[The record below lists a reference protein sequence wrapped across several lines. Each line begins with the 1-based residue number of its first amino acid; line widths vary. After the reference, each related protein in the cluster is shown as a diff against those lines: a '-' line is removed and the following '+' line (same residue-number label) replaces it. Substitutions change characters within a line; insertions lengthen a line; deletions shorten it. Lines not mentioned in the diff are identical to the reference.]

1 MALENYETVAQR
13 LQKFWAAHPEGRIET
28 QLAQAGEN
36 YWVFR
41 AAIYATRVDTVPI
54 ATGHAHEVIGASNI
68 NRTSALEVC
77 ETSAVGRALALA
89 GWAGQQIASAE
100 EVGRA
105 QKRATER
112 SSPRAPS
119 PAPAAENVI
128 AFDAAVWRKKI
139 LAAGTV
145 PELMAIGKEI
155 AGLEMDDQTRATLRT
170 FWQGR
175 REALDVKAARDKT
188 KREAPSD
195 YPGGSA
201 S

>member
-36 YWVFR
+36 FWVFR
-41 AAIYATRVDTVPI
+41 AAIYATRADTVPI

-112 SSPRAPS
+112 KPSAPS
-119 PAPAAENVI
+119 PAPARNVI
-128 AFDAAVWRKKI
+128 DFDAAVWRKKI
-139 LAAGTV
+139 LAATSS

-155 AGLEMDDQTRATLRT
+155 AQLEMDDETRSTLRT
-170 FWQGR
+170 FWRGR
-175 REALDVKAARDKT
+175 QEALDVKAAREKA

-195 YPGGSA
+195 YPGGDA

>member
-36 YWVFR
+36 FWVFS
-41 AAIYATRVDTVPI
+41 AAIYATRADTVPI

-112 SSPRAPS
+112 KPSAPS
-119 PAPAAENVI
+119 PAPARNVI
-128 AFDAAVWRKKI
+128 DFDAAIWRKKI
-139 LAAGTV
+139 LAAGSS

-155 AGLEMDDQTRATLRT
+155 AQLEMDDETRSTLRT
-170 FWQGR
+170 FWRGR
-175 REALDVKAARDKT
+175 QEALDVKAAREKA

-195 YPGGSA
+195 YPGGNA

>member
-36 YWVFR
+36 FWVFR
-41 AAIYATRVDTVPI
+41 AAIYATRADTVPI

-112 SSPRAPS
+112 KPSAPS
-119 PAPAAENVI
+119 PAPARNVI
-128 AFDAAVWRKKI
+128 DFDAAVWRKKI
-139 LAAGTV
+139 LAAGSS

-155 AGLEMDDQTRATLRT
+155 AQLEMDDETRSTLRT
-170 FWQGR
+170 FWRGR
-175 REALDVKAARDKT
+175 QEALDVKAAREKA

-195 YPGGSA
+195 YPGGDA

>member
-28 QLAQAGEN
+28 QLAKAGEN
-36 YWVFR
+36 FWVFR
-41 AAIYATRVDTVPI
+41 AAIYATSADTVPI

-112 SSPRAPS
+112 KPSAPS
-119 PAPAAENVI
+119 PAPARNVI
-128 AFDAAVWRKKI
+128 DFDAAVWRKKI
-139 LAAGTV
+139 LAAGSS

-155 AGLEMDDQTRATLRT
+155 AQLEMDDETRSTLRT
-170 FWQGR
+170 FWRGR
-175 REALDVKAARDKT
+175 QEALDVKAAREKA

-195 YPGGSA
+195 YPGGNA